1 MFNSLA
7 GSRGGEGILYMCM
20 SVNTFVYLCKF
31 RNIYNVTTNQ
41 LIEETLVVMVMGLA
55 ERSTGQQRCL
65 FCTVLYDSNLL
76 QIRIFDK
83 VIIYKIQ

>member
-7 GSRGGEGILYMCM
+7 GSRGGGGILYMCM

-55 ERSTGQQRCL
+55 ERSTGQRRL
-65 FCTVLYDSNLL
+65 FCTILYGLNLL
-76 QIRIFDK
+76 QICIFDK